1 LWVGV
6 GLSGESS
13 ESSRVESSESIQS
26 AESEFRHGRTT
37 LAAAERRAQSEPS
50 ERREK
55 RRAEDV
61 T

>member
-1 LWVGV
+1 V
-6 GLSGESS
+6 
-13 ESSRVESSESIQS
+13 SRVESSESIQS